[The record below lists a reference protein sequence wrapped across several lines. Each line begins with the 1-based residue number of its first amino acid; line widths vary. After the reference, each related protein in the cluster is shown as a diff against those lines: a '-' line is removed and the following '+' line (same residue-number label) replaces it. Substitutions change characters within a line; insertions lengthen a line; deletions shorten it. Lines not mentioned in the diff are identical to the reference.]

1 MYYLASCAV
10 SVIGLLTIL
19 YVHLVNKQPITFI
32 FKLTIFVLL
41 IPLLPLIL
49 LVFLAGKG
57 LLDD

>member
-1 MYYLASCAV
+1 MYYLLTCCMSVLGLAIVLYAV
-10 SVIGLLTIL
+10 LVDKQQLT
-19 YVHLVNKQPITFI
+19 FM